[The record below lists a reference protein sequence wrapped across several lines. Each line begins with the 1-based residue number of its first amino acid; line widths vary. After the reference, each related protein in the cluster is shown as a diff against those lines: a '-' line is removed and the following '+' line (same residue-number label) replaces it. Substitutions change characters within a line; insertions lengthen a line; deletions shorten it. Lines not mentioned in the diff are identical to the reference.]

1 MVKAGFV
8 LGSDGDIY
16 AQIPADNQWGFSICD
31 DDQAWPGGFNSGL
44 ESWTLLANDD
54 PRITEDD
61 RERIGWMLDEV
72 AS

>member
-8 LGSDGDIY
+8 LGSDGRIY
-16 AQIPADNQWGFSICD
+16 VQVPADNQWGFAICD
-31 DDQAWPGGFNSGL
+31 DDQAWPGGFDSGL
-44 ESWTLLANDD
+44 ESWTLLPNEDS
-54 PRITEDD
+54 RITEDD